1 MRLTREELRIINEN
15 LKFKL
20 KIKANDSDEQA
31 LLKLHREDVD
41 LLNKIANKI

>member
-1 MRLTREELRIINEN
+1 MRLTREEVRIINEN

-20 KIKANDSDEQA
+20 KIKADDSVERA
-31 LLKLHREDVD
+31 LLKLHKKDID